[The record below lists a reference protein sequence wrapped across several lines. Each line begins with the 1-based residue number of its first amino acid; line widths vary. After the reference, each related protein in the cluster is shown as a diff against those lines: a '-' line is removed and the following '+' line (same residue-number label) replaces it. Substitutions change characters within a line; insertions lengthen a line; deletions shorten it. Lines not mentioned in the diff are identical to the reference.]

1 MCEQHH
7 WNICNVGE
15 LPTNTSK
22 AYFNLCLQ
30 FIYQHIF
37 ASVQPRNLSQRP
49 YIASSS
55 KVAFPFIIESCLDGK
70 KTAGLIIPSFTHT
83 IFLFHGLCCFFI
95 LVLKLSYKQ
104 YIGIFPWT
112 KLLYIPPYLR
122 PVAYSPFF
130 MNTPKQLLH
139 LYILVKTVY
148 KTLCIDVF
156 SNNILPIDFLAN
168 FPCFL
173 RIIPF
178 HIGKLIPTK
187 NIVGCKIFVDLFM
200 NRVQESNLHI
210 AGDGS
215 SSRLLA
221 HN

>member
-1 MCEQHH
+1 MAVCEQHH

-70 KTAGLIIPSFTHT
+70 KTAGLIRPSFTYT

-95 LVLKLSYKQ
+95 PVLKLSYKQ
-104 YIGIFPWT
+104 YMRIFPWT
-112 KLLYIPPYLR
+112 MFLFSFTSLP
-122 PVAYSPFF
+122 PVASSPFF
-130 MNTPKQLLH
+130 MNTPKLLLH
-139 LYILVKTVY
+139 LYILVKQIYCYGVIFQKKFQTIKETWYLFMITTMTIVVINSKPMLITY
-148 KTLCIDVF
+148 IQLRCH
-156 SNNILPIDFLAN
+156 NNIIWTST
-168 FPCFL
+168 
-173 RIIPF
+173 
-178 HIGKLIPTK
+178 HI
-187 NIVGCKIFVDLFM
+187 
-200 NRVQESNLHI
+200 
-210 AGDGS
+210 
-215 SSRLLA
+215 
-221 HN
+221 